1 MRQICAIPG
10 QELLQK
16 SHGEIR
22 RSLMKKERQNAILHV
37 IAQTDVETQNQ
48 LIEEL
53 VKIGFDST
61 QATVSRD
68 IKELHL
74 IKELTPA
81 GAYRYVADSRHEAH
95 THAMR
100 LKSIFKESVTS
111 YACAQNIVVIKT
123 LPGLA
128 SAACV
133 TIDSLGIEDLVGSI
147 AGDDTGFLAM
157 SDTNAAEKFCKE
169 IEAMLR

>member
-1 MRQICAIPG
+1 
-10 QELLQK
+10 
-16 SHGEIR
+16 
-22 RSLMKKERQNAILHV
+22 MKVKRERQNVILRI
-37 IAQTDVETQNQ
+37 IAATDVETQNH

-53 VKIGFDST
+53 NKVGIVST

-74 IKELTPA
+74 VKELTPRNT
-81 GAYRYVADSRHEAH
+81 YRYVASSKPETQNHSA
-95 THAMR
+95 R

-111 YACAQNIVVIKT
+111 YNYAQNIVVIKT

-128 SAACV
+128 PAACGA
-133 TIDSLGIEDLVGSI
+133 IDAMGIKSLVGSI

-157 SDTNAAEKFCKE
+157 SDTPAAERFCKE
-169 IEAMLR
+169 IENMLK